1 MHHVKQTHPV
11 SMKTDTY
18 KVMIIDK
25 DGSKHNNNAESKFA
39 ESGFRKILQLSLQ
52 IKHRIIPLKLK
63 HQPGDHGMEEKKPK
77 LTKKV
82 AAGWILLFIAAGI
95 SVYCAVLMISRL
107 TEALPKE
114 RTGIITR
121 FIIEL
126 VAMGLIAVL
135 AFDIQKGIL
144 TKAKNILLRCLGW
157 VARILLILFT
167 AVLVIGA
174 IAVDICGSVDES
186 DKADHE
192 YVYILGLALRNGQIT
207 EDLALRLDRAAE
219 YQKTHPETFFFMT
232 GGNNED
238 WTATEAATMS
248 RYLGSVGFQTEGN
261 IDWDFLARTTVEN
274 FEIAAET
281 IGTEKPIVIITSDYH
296 MLRASAIARKQG
308 FSQIYRVPAS
318 SVSATYP
325 ENVLWESLCLIFDS
339 LLGHLAF

>member
-1 MHHVKQTHPV
+1 M
-11 SMKTDTY
+11 SE
-18 KVMIIDK
+18 
-25 DGSKHNNNAESKFA
+25 N
-39 ESGFRKILQLSLQ
+39 
-52 IKHRIIPLKLK
+52 
-63 HQPGDHGMEEKKPK
+63 KPK
-77 LTKKV
+77 LTKK
-82 AAGWILLFIAAGI
+82 AAIGWILLFIAAGMT
-95 SVYCAVLMISRL
+95 VYCAILMLSRL
-107 TEALPKE
+107 LEALPKE
-114 RTGIITR
+114 RAGIITR
-121 FIIEL
+121 FLIEL
-126 VAMGLIAVL
+126 VAMGLIVVL
-135 AFDIQKGIL
+135 AFDIQKGFL

-157 VARILLILFT
+157 VARILLVAF
-167 AVLVIGA
+167 AAALVIGS
-174 IAVDICGSVDES
+174 IAADIYGSVDES

-296 MLRASAIARKQG
+296 MLRASAIARRQG

-318 SVSATYP
+318 SATSTYL
-325 ENVLWESLCLIFDS
+325 ENILWESLCLIFNS
-339 LLGHLAF
+339 LLGHLSF